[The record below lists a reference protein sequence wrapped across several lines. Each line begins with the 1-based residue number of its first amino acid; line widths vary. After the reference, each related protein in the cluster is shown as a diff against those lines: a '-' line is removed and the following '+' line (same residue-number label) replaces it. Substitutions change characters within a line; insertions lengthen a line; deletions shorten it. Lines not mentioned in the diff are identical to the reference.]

1 LLLES
6 RNNSITS
13 NKSPTPTSSF
23 ASSKPGTP
31 RASFTSAVR
40 GTADIYSP
48 MSTSSVQPRYAAVAA
63 ASTDSRTN
71 TPIGKSEI
79 ITLFFIVILI
89 QYKNLIN
96 IMFLL
101 YSCYKSKCCSSI

>member
-1 LLLES
+1 MCHYLES

-23 ASSKPGTP
+23 TSSKPGTP

-40 GTADIYSP
+40 GSTDVSSP
-48 MSTSSVQPRYAAVAA
+48 MNSLSVQPRYAAVAA

-71 TPIGKSEI
+71 TPIGKLNI
-79 ITLFFIVILI
+79 IHFYHF
-89 QYKNLIN
+89 
-96 IMFLL
+96 
-101 YSCYKSKCCSSI
+101 